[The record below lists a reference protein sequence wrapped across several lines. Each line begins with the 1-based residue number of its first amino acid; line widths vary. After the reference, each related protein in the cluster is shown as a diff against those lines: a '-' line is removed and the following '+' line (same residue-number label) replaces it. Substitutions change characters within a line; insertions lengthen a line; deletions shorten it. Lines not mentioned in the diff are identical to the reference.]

1 MRSRW
6 GLRATATTTASKLRY
21 RAYSRR
27 AGPSPAYYQP
37 THPIH
42 RRTNGRMP
50 APRRPAVLMM
60 GSFNAAGGIG
70 RCPATVRSAVHGHG
84 Q

>member
-1 MRSRW
+1 MGPACHGNHYGKQASY
-6 GLRATATTTASKLRY
+6 ATAY

-27 AGPSPAYYQP
+27 AGPSPAYQP

-42 RRTNGRMP
+42 RRTNGRID
-50 APRRPAVLMM
+50 ARARPAALMM